1 MKTVLLAGLAALLS
15 SSGSAQPPSN
25 GAQFIVFN
33 LPLILCDTE
42 EQVRAIFDAGIDKPN
57 GGAQAKYR
65 EYFMQRNERG
75 EPVCLIG
82 PTRARYVYESFSL
95 GMMPL
100 GSGVEIRAFAMHLG
114 NNAAD
119 GWAIYYEPAQ
129 GEEWRVDPVHRNKYI

>member
-1 MKTVLLAGLAALLS
+1 MKAVLLASLAGLVS
-15 SSGSAQPPSN
+15 SSVSAQPPSN

-42 EQVRAIFDAGIDKPN
+42 EQVRAIYDAGVQNPD

-65 EYFMQRNERG
+65 EFFMQRNERG

-82 PTRARYVYESFSL
+82 STRARFVYESFSL

-100 GSGVEIRAFAMHLG
+100 SARVEIRAFAMHLG

-129 GEEWRVDPVHRNKYI
+129 ADEWQVDPAHRDKYI